1 MSKSV
6 NHAIQSK
13 HCTILKS
20 EFESNFVPLRKF
32 IPDLEK
38 NTMKTNQELQTDV
51 QNAIKWEPLLNAAE
65 IGVTAKDG
73 VVSLTGV
80 VDSYAKKL
88 EAENA
93 TKKVIGV
100 KALVEK
106 IEVKFPSSWSKTDV
120 EIANEVLVALKANW
134 SVPND
139 KVTVKVEDGWV
150 TLGGELYW
158 NYQKN
163 AAKNAINYLSGV
175 KGVSNNIKIKSESHD
190 AIEQKDVEDAIA
202 RSWSIDDFDINVAVS
217 GTTVTLTGTVNS
229 WYQKDEAGRIAWNTP
244 GIWHVK
250 NELAVDYEYA
260 FS

>member
-1 MSKSV
+1 M
-6 NHAIQSK
+6 
-13 HCTILKS
+13 
-20 EFESNFVPLRKF
+20 
-32 IPDLEK
+32 K
-38 NTMKTNQELQTDV
+38 NNQELQTDV

-93 TKKVIGV
+93 AKKVIGV

-106 IEVKFPSSWSKTDV
+106 IEVKFPSSWTKTNA
-120 EIANEVLVALKANW
+120 EIANEVLTALKNDW
-134 SVPND
+134 SIPND

-150 TLGGELYW
+150 TLEGELPW
-158 NYQKN
+158 NYQKES
-163 AAKNAINYLSGV
+163 AKSAVNYLAGV
-175 KGVSNNIKIKSESHD
+175 KGVTNNIKIKSEIRD
-190 AIEQKDVEDAIA
+190 AIEQKNVEDAIA
-202 RSWSIDDFDINVAVS
+202 RSWSVDDSDINVSVS
-217 GTTVTLTGTVNS
+217 GTTVTLTGTVDS
-229 WYQKDEAGRIAWNTP
+229 WYQKEEAGRIAWKTS